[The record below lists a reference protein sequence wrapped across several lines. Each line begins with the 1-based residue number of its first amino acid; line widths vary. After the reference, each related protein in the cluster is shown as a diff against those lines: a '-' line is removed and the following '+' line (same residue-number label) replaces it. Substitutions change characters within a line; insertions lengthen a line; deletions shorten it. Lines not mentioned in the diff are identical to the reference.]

1 MPSESTTSDDLVDVK
16 TETPLIEL
24 NTKDELLVSK
34 MPSTESSAEE
44 KWQHLGERASVFINS
59 LPTYVGNF
67 FNKYN
72 RFLGTVGWILAAFAS
87 VKLIL
92 ALLDAVNDIPF
103 LAVILELIGLAYVTW
118 FVYRYLLS
126 AANRQELLGEIN
138 TFKKQVLGI
147 GN

>member
-1 MPSESTTSDDLVDVK
+1 M
-16 TETPLIEL
+16 LI
-24 NTKDELLVSK
+24 NFTFNH
-34 MPSTESSAEE
+34 
-44 KWQHLGERASVFINS
+44 WQHLGERTSVFINS
-59 LPTYVGNF
+59 LPTYVDNF
-67 FNKYN
+67 FNKYQ
-72 RFLGTVGWILAAFAS
+72 RFLVTVGWILAAFAS

-126 AANRQELLGEIN
+126 AANRQELFGEIN
-138 TFKKQVLGI
+138 NFKKQVLGI